1 MAELAHTG
9 RLKSWK
15 AIESPR
21 WNLVS
26 ETLLGELKKK
36 DEIQLSVKGR
46 KSGKEIPRPV
56 WFVLRGKELML
67 LPVKGSSTQWY
78 KNILNDPW
86 AKISLAGQTYTG
98 KTHPIRDKKDV
109 SEVVELFKKKHG
121 AGDVKKYYAK
131 LDVAARLPLT

>member
-1 MAELAHTG
+1 
-9 RLKSWK
+9 
-15 AIESPR
+15 
-21 WNLVS
+21 LVS
-26 ETLLGELKKK
+26 ETLLGELRKK

-56 WFVLRGKELML
+56 WFVLTGKELML

-78 KNILNDPW
+78 KNILKDPW

-98 KTHPIRDKKDV
+98 KTQPIKDKRGV
-109 SEVVELFKKKHG
+109 SEVVELFRKKHG
-121 AGDVKKYYAK
+121 AGDVKKYYSK